1 MTWLT
6 KSSWSSEVSVPDHRC
21 EGRGFDSYFELFS
34 SSFARRQESII
45 YPRVHST
52 QLFLRWDPKSF
63 VLKQHFLSICPYFLR

>member
-6 KSSWSSEVSVPDHRC
+6 KSSWNSEVSVPDRRY
-21 EGRGFDSYFELFS
+21 EGRGFDSYFELWHLFN

-52 QLFLRWDPKSF
+52 
-63 VLKQHFLSICPYFLR
+63 